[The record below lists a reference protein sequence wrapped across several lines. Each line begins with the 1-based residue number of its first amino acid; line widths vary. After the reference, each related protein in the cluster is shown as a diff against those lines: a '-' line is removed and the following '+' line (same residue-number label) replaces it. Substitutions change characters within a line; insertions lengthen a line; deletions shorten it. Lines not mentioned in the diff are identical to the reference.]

1 MKSEH
6 GMKQKMK
13 AEKSFV
19 VAVIH
24 FVANVSAS
32 NKKPTDIEQNC
43 LAPNQKDFKQ
53 VQGGKFFYS

>member
-1 MKSEH
+1 
-6 GMKQKMK
+6 MKQKMK

-24 FVANVSAS
+24 FFANVSAS